1 MRPGPGLLGHDPSH
15 KARTD
20 SAPSVA
26 PTRLSKPIELAA
38 AVNPIF
44 FGGYAA
50 IYEELSKSLAEAGFK
65 MRIATQTMEE
75 FLHASSHGTVDVV
88 VGRWYADYPD
98 ADSFGYVMHSQAGYL
113 GRLCGTP
120 EIDRL
125 VERART
131 EASSTA
137 RHNLYRQ
144 FEEILFRQA
153 IIVPLF
159 HEHAYRFV
167 HPEMKGLKISFG
179 TPTVYYEEL
188 HR

>member
-1 MRPGPGLLGHDPSH
+1 
-15 KARTD
+15 
-20 SAPSVA
+20 
-26 PTRLSKPIELAA
+26 
-38 AVNPIF
+38 
-44 FGGYAA
+44 
-50 IYEELSKSLAEAGFK
+50 
-65 MRIATQTMEE
+65 MEE
-75 FLHASSHGTVDVV
+75 FLEASSHGTVDVV
-88 VGRWYADYPD
+88 VGRWAADYPD

-159 HEHAYRFV
+159 HEHAYRFA
-167 HPEMKGLKISFG
+167 HPDVKGLKISFS
-179 TPTVYYEEL
+179 TTVVYYEEL